1 MLSHPILNTS
11 DGYRSPF
18 NVTKPLKKDAT
29 TTRCSDV
36 CYVQSI
42 REVML
47 LLSTRVHA
55 PPAWVLNSKFLSKND
70 YLWHDNFYRT
80 HLMDFKNLVY
90 EGRTFRRFDSSYA
103 VSDDE
108 LLWLVDLGRVTPR
121 ARNAQWIYFGV
132 TNHPDS
138 CQRIFSTL
146 RWAAALP
153 EWNGP
158 TETER
163 PSAYILLLENTQYP
177 IKGSD
182 IALGIVSQTI
192 LLGARS
198 IGLGGCHILS
208 FNPKT
213 LSESL
218 HIPEQ
223 LKVRMVLALGKPIE
237 TVEIRNLPPSG
248 DARYWREDNVHCVP
262 KAPLRDIIIK
272 L

>member
-1 MLSHPILNTS
+1 
-11 DGYRSPF
+11 
-18 NVTKPLKKDAT
+18 
-29 TTRCSDV
+29 
-36 CYVQSI
+36 
-42 REVML
+42 
-47 LLSTRVHA
+47 
-55 PPAWVLNSKFLSKND
+55 
-70 YLWHDNFYRT
+70 
-80 HLMDFKNLVY
+80 MDFKNLVY
-90 EGRTFRRFDSSYA
+90 EERTFRRFDSSHA

-108 LLWLVDLGRVTPR
+108 LLWLAALGRVTPR
-121 ARNAQWIYFGV
+121 ARNAQWIHFGV

-138 CQRIFSTL
+138 CQRIFPTL

-182 IALGIVSQTI
+182 IDLGIVSQTI

-223 LKVRMVLALGKPIE
+223 LKVRLVLALGKPIE